1 MTYRISRKKAFQWIV
16 LTGAALI
23 SMRAYYVQE
32 MVAMLFFAAVLVAC
46 MTGAVL
52 IVLLLAHAGR
62 TAFALAGVST
72 GAFGRAARRQWGV
85 PKDMS

>member
-1 MTYRISRKKAFQWIV
+1 VVVGMTYRISRKKAFQWIV

-32 MVAMLFFAAVLVAC
+32 MVAVLLLAAVLVAC

-62 TAFALAGVST
+62 TAFASFAT
-72 GAFGRAARRQWGV
+72 RRL
-85 PKDMS
+85 